1 MITSDLIAFILFC
14 SAAAFS
20 PGPNNFMASYS
31 AFNFGIKKTLP
42 IIYGVTFGFPLL
54 IICINFG
61 LSIVFKKYPDLQ
73 KIITIAGTIFLVYMA
88 YKIATTKNTQNKETK
103 NPATFINIVLFQ
115 FINPKAVICAAFI
128 TSTFISK
135 ENFVNDSIII
145 ILLAII
151 ISFLSIVTWSML
163 GKYMTIGESEKKLS
177 SLPIFLSAP
186 LKLIAKN
193 FNFLMSGMLILTII
207 ILYL

>member
-1 MITSDLIAFILFC
+1 MVPSDLIAFILFC

-31 AFNFGIKKTLP
+31 AFNFGLKKTLP

-61 LSIVFKKYPDLQ
+61 LSIIFKKYPDIQ

-88 YKIATTKNTQNKETK
+88 YKIATTKNTQNKESK

-128 TSTFISK
+128 TSTFISQ
-135 ENFVNDSIII
+135 ENFVKDSIII

-151 ISFLSIVTWSML
+151 ISFLSIVTWSLL

-177 SLPIFLSAP
+177 SLPIFLSVP
-186 LKLIAKN
+186 LKIIAKN

>member
-1 MITSDLIAFILFC
+1 MIFSDLIAFILFC

-42 IIYGVTFGFPLL
+42 HMFGVALGYTSMITILDVGLIFP
-54 IICINFG
+54 
-61 LSIVFKKYPDLQ
+61 FKKYPEIQ
-73 KIITIAGTIFLVYMA
+73 KIITIVGTIFLIYMA
-88 YKIATTKNTQNKETK
+88 YKIATTKNSENKEVK

-115 FINPKAVICAAFI
+115 FINHKAVICAAFI
-128 TSTFISK
+128 TSTFISQ
-135 ENFVNDSIII
+135 ESFVKDSIIVI
-145 ILLAII
+145 TLAII
-151 ISFLSIVTWSML
+151 ISFLSIVSWSL
-163 GKYMTIGESEKKLS
+163 IGKYMTIGESEKRLS
-177 SLPIFLSAP
+177 SLPIFLSVP
-186 LKLIAKN
+186 LKHMAKN

>member
-135 ENFVNDSIII
+135 ENFVKDSIII

-151 ISFLSIVTWSML
+151 ISFLSIVTWSLL

-177 SLPIFLSAP
+177 SLPIFLSVP
-186 LKLIAKN
+186 LKFIAKN

>member
-1 MITSDLIAFILFC
+1 MIFSDLIAFILFC

-61 LSIVFKKYPDLQ
+61 LSIVFKKYPDI
-73 KIITIAGTIFLVYMA
+73 KNIITVAGTIFLVYMA
-88 YKIATTKNTQNKETK
+88 YKIATTKNNQNKESK

-128 TSTFISK
+128 TSTFISQ
-135 ENFVNDSIII
+135 ENFIKDSIII

-151 ISFLSIVTWSML
+151 ISFLSIVTWSLL
-163 GKYMTIGESEKKLS
+163 GKYMTIGESEKKLTN
-177 SLPIFLSAP
+177 LPIFLSTP
-186 LKLIAKN
+186 LKIVAKN

>member
-1 MITSDLIAFILFC
+1 MIISDLIAFILFC

-61 LSIVFKKYPDLQ
+61 LSIIFKKYPDIQ
-73 KIITIAGTIFLVYMA
+73 NIITVAGTIFLVYMA
-88 YKIATTKNTQNKETK
+88 YKIATTKNTQNKESK
-103 NPATFINIVLFQ
+103 NPATFVNIVLFQ

-128 TSTFISK
+128 TSTFISQ
-135 ENFVNDSIII
+135 ENFIKDSMII

-151 ISFLSIVTWSML
+151 ISFLSIVTWSLL
-163 GKYMTIGESEKKLS
+163 GKYMTIGESEQKLS
-177 SLPIFLSAP
+177 NLPIILSVP
-186 LKLIAKN
+186 LKIIAKN

>member
-1 MITSDLIAFILFC
+1 MIFSDLIAFILFC

-31 AFNFGIKKTLP
+31 AFNFGMKKTLP

-61 LSIVFKKYPDLQ
+61 LSIIFKKYPEIQ
-73 KIITIAGTIFLVYMA
+73 KIITVAGTIFLVYMA
-88 YKIATTKNTQNKETK
+88 YKIATTKNIEKKEAK

-128 TSTFISK
+128 TSTFISQ

-145 ILLAII
+145 ILLALI
-151 ISFLSIVTWSML
+151 ISFLSIVSWSLL

-177 SLPIFLSAP
+177 NLPIFLSVP

>member
-1 MITSDLIAFILFC
+1 MIFSDLIALILFC

-31 AFNFGIKKTLP
+31 AFNFGLKKTLP

-54 IICINFG
+54 IFSINFG
-61 LSIVFKKYPDLQ
+61 LSIIFKQYPEIQ
-73 KIITIAGTIFLVYMA
+73 KIITIAGTLFLIYMA
-88 YKIATTKNTQNKETK
+88 YKIATTKNSENKEVK

-128 TSTFISK
+128 TSTFISQESFIK
-135 ENFVNDSIII
+135 DSIIVI
-145 ILLAII
+145 ILAVI
-151 ISFLSIVTWSML
+151 ISFLSIVSWSFM
-163 GKYMTIGESEKKLS
+163 GKYMTIGESEKRMS
-177 SLPIFLSAP
+177 SLPIFLSVP

>member
-1 MITSDLIAFILFC
+1 MIFSDLIALILFC

-31 AFNFGIKKTLP
+31 AFNFGLKKTLP

-54 IICINFG
+54 IFSINFG
-61 LSIVFKKYPDLQ
+61 LSIIFKRYPEIQ
-73 KIITIAGTIFLVYMA
+73 KIITIAGTLFLIYMA
-88 YKIATTKNTQNKETK
+88 YKIAMTKNSENKEVK

-128 TSTFISK
+128 TSTFISQESFIK
-135 ENFVNDSIII
+135 DSIIVI
-145 ILLAII
+145 ILAVI
-151 ISFLSIVTWSML
+151 ISFLSIVSWSFM
-163 GKYMTIGESEKKLS
+163 GKYMTIGESEKRMS
-177 SLPIFLSAP
+177 SLPIFLSVP

>member
-73 KIITIAGTIFLVYMA
+73 KIITIAGTVFLVYMA

-193 FNFLMSGMLILTII
+193 FNFLMSGMLILT
-207 ILYL
+207 

>member
-61 LSIVFKKYPDLQ
+61 LSIIFKKYPEIQ
-73 KIITIAGTIFLVYMA
+73 KIITVAGTIFLIYMA
-88 YKIATTKNTQNKETK
+88 YKIATTKNIQNKEAK
-103 NPATFINIVLFQ
+103 NPATFLNIVLFQ

-128 TSTFISK
+128 TSTFISQ
-135 ENFVNDSIII
+135 ENFVKDSIII

-151 ISFLSIVTWSML
+151 ISFLSIVTWSLL
-163 GKYMTIGESEKKLS
+163 GKYMTIGESEKKLTN
-177 SLPIFLSAP
+177 LPIFLSTP
-186 LKLIAKN
+186 LKIVAKN

>member
-1 MITSDLIAFILFC
+1 MIPSDLIAFILFC

-61 LSIVFKKYPDLQ
+61 LSIVFKKYPEIQ
-73 KIITIAGTIFLVYMA
+73 KIITVAGTIFLIYMA
-88 YKIATTKNTQNKETK
+88 YKIATTKNIQNKEAK
-103 NPATFINIVLFQ
+103 NPATFLNIVLFQ

-128 TSTFISK
+128 TSTFISQ
-135 ENFVNDSIII
+135 ENFVRDSIII

-151 ISFLSIVTWSML
+151 ISFLSIVTWSLL

-177 SLPIFLSAP
+177 SLPIFLSVP
-186 LKLIAKN
+186 LKIIAKN
-193 FNFLMSGMLILTII
+193 FNFLMSSMLILTII

>member
-1 MITSDLIAFILFC
+1 MLLSDLIAFVLFC

-31 AFNFGIKKTLP
+31 AFNFGMKKTLP

-61 LSIVFKKYPDLQ
+61 LSIVFKKYPEIQ
-73 KIITIAGTIFLVYMA
+73 KIITVAGTIFLIYMA
-88 YKIATTKNTQNKETK
+88 YKIATTKNSDNKEVK

-128 TSTFISK
+128 TSTFISQ
-135 ENFVNDSIII
+135 ESFVKDSIIVI
-145 ILLAII
+145 TIAII
-151 ISFLSIVTWSML
+151 ISFFSIVSWSL
-163 GKYMTIGESEKKLS
+163 IGKYMTIGESEKKLS
-177 SLPIFLSAP
+177 SLPIFLSVP

-193 FNFLMSGMLILTII
+193 INILKSGMLILTII

>member
-1 MITSDLIAFILFC
+1 MILSDLIAFILFC

-61 LSIVFKKYPDLQ
+61 LSIIFKKYPEIQ
-73 KIITIAGTIFLVYMA
+73 KIITVAGTIFLIYMA
-88 YKIATTKNTQNKETK
+88 YKIATTKNIQNKEAK
-103 NPATFINIVLFQ
+103 NPATFLNIVLFQ

-128 TSTFISK
+128 TSTFISQ
-135 ENFVNDSIII
+135 ENFVKDSIII

-151 ISFLSIVTWSML
+151 ISFLSIVTWSLL
-163 GKYMTIGESEKKLS
+163 GKYMTIGESEKKLTN
-177 SLPIFLSAP
+177 LPIFLSTP
-186 LKLIAKN
+186 LKIVAKN

>member
-1 MITSDLIAFILFC
+1 MILSDLIAFILFC

>member
-1 MITSDLIAFILFC
+1 MILSDLIAFILFC
-14 SAAAFS
+14 SVAAFS
-20 PGPNNFMASYS
+20 PWPNNFMASYS

-42 IIYGVTFGFPLL
+42 IIYGVTFGFPFL

-61 LSIVFKKYPDLQ
+61 LSIIFKKYPEIQ

-88 YKIATTKNTQNKETK
+88 YKIATTKKSENKEVK

-128 TSTFISK
+128 TSTFITQ
-135 ENFVNDSIII
+135 ENFVKDSIII
-145 ILLAII
+145 VVLAII
-151 ISFLSIVTWSML
+151 ISFLSIVTWSLL
-163 GKYMTIGESEKKLS
+163 GKHMTIGESEKRLS
-177 SLPIFLSAP
+177 SLPIFLSFP

>member
-1 MITSDLIAFILFC
+1 MIFSDLIALILFC

-31 AFNFGIKKTLP
+31 AFNFGLKKTLP

-54 IICINFG
+54 IFSINFG
-61 LSIVFKKYPDLQ
+61 LSIIFKQYPEIQ
-73 KIITIAGTIFLVYMA
+73 KIITIAGTLFLIYMA
-88 YKIATTKNTQNKETK
+88 YKIATTKNSENKEIK

-115 FINPKAVICAAFI
+115 FINPKAVICAAFM
-128 TSTFISK
+128 TSTFISQ
-135 ENFVNDSIII
+135 ENFVKDSIIVI
-145 ILLAII
+145 AVAII
-151 ISFLSIVTWSML
+151 ISFLSIVSWSLL
-163 GKYMTIGESEKKLS
+163 GKYITIGESEKRMS
-177 SLPIFLSAP
+177 GLPIFLSVP

>member
-1 MITSDLIAFILFC
+1 MTISDLIAFILFC

-61 LSIVFKKYPDLQ
+61 LSIIFKKFPEIQ
-73 KIITIAGTIFLVYMA
+73 KIITLAGTIFLIYMA
-88 YKIATTKNTQNKETK
+88 YKIATTKSSQNKEIK
-103 NPATFINIVLFQ
+103 NPATFVKIVLFQ

-128 TSTFISK
+128 TSTFISQ
-135 ENFVNDSIII
+135 ENFIKDSIIVI
-145 ILLAII
+145 IIAII
-151 ISFLSIVTWSML
+151 ISFLSIVSWSLL

-177 SLPIFLSAP
+177 NLPIFLSVP
-186 LKLIAKN
+186 LKHIAKN

>member
-1 MITSDLIAFILFC
+1 MIHSDLIAFILFC

-61 LSIVFKKYPDLQ
+61 LSIIFKKYPDIQ
-73 KIITIAGTIFLVYMA
+73 NIITVAGTIFLVYMA
-88 YKIATTKNTQNKETK
+88 YKIATTKNTQNKESK
-103 NPATFINIVLFQ
+103 NPATFINIVLFK

-128 TSTFISK
+128 TSTFISQ
-135 ENFVNDSIII
+135 ENFVKDSIII

-151 ISFLSIVTWSML
+151 ISFLSIVTWSLL

-186 LKLIAKN
+186 LKIIAKN

>member
-1 MITSDLIAFILFC
+1 MIHSDLIAFILFC

-61 LSIVFKKYPDLQ
+61 LSIIFKKYPDIQ
-73 KIITIAGTIFLVYMA
+73 NIITVAGTIFLVYMA
-88 YKIATTKNTQNKETK
+88 YKIATTKNTQNKESK

-128 TSTFISK
+128 TSTFISQ
-135 ENFVNDSIII
+135 ENFVKDSIII

-151 ISFLSIVTWSML
+151 ISFLSIVTWSLL
-163 GKYMTIGESEKKLS
+163 GKYMTIGESEQKLS
-177 SLPIFLSAP
+177 NLPIILSVP
-186 LKLIAKN
+186 LKIIAKN

>member
-1 MITSDLIAFILFC
+1 MIISDLIAFILFC

-61 LSIVFKKYPDLQ
+61 LSIVFKKYPEIQ
-73 KIITIAGTIFLVYMA
+73 KIITIAGTIFLIYMA
-88 YKIATTKNTQNKETK
+88 YKIAMTKNSENKEVK

-128 TSTFISK
+128 TSTFISQ
-135 ENFVNDSIII
+135 ENFVKDSIIVI
-145 ILLAII
+145 TLAII
-151 ISFLSIVTWSML
+151 ISFLSIVTWSLL
-163 GKYMTIGESEKKLS
+163 GKYMTIGESEKRLS
-177 SLPIFLSAP
+177 TLPTFLSVP
-186 LKLIAKN
+186 LKHMAKN
-193 FNFLMSGMLILTII
+193 FNFLMSSMLILTII

>member
-1 MITSDLIAFILFC
+1 MIVSDLIAFILFC

-61 LSIVFKKYPDLQ
+61 LSIVFKKFPETQ
-73 KIITIAGTIFLVYMA
+73 KIITLAGTIFLIYMA
-88 YKIATTKNTQNKETK
+88 YKIATTKSSENKDVK
-103 NPATFINIVLFQ
+103 NPATFLKIVLFQ

-128 TSTFISK
+128 TSTFISQ
-135 ENFVNDSIII
+135 ENFLKDSVIVII
-145 ILLAII
+145 LAII
-151 ISFLSIVTWSML
+151 ISFLSIVSWSLL

-177 SLPIFLSAP
+177 NLPIFLSLP
-186 LKLIAKN
+186 LKHIAKN

>member
-1 MITSDLIAFILFC
+1 MHPNLISLMLFC
-14 SAAAFS
+14 FVTSCT
-20 PGPNNFMASYS
+20 PGPNNILASYS

-61 LSIVFKKYPDLQ
+61 LSIVFKKYPEIQ
-73 KIITIAGTIFLVYMA
+73 KIITIVGTIFLIYMA
-88 YKIATTKNTQNKETK
+88 YKIATTKNSENKEVK

-128 TSTFISK
+128 TSTFISQ
-135 ENFVNDSIII
+135 ENFVKDSIIVI
-145 ILLAII
+145 TLAII
-151 ISFLSIVTWSML
+151 ISFLSIVTWSLL

-177 SLPIFLSAP
+177 TLPTFLSVP
-186 LKLIAKN
+186 LKHIAKN

>member
-1 MITSDLIAFILFC
+1 MIHSDLIAFILFC

-61 LSIVFKKYPDLQ
+61 LSIIFKKYPDIQ
-73 KIITIAGTIFLVYMA
+73 NIITVAGTIFLVYMA
-88 YKIATTKNTQNKETK
+88 YKIATTKNTQNKESK
-103 NPATFINIVLFQ
+103 NPATFVNIVLFQ

-128 TSTFISK
+128 TSTFISQ
-135 ENFVNDSIII
+135 ENFVKDSIII

-151 ISFLSIVTWSML
+151 ISFLSIVTWSLL
-163 GKYMTIGESEKKLS
+163 GKYMTIGESEQKLS
-177 SLPIFLSAP
+177 NLPIILSVP
-186 LKLIAKN
+186 LKIIAKN

>member
-1 MITSDLIAFILFC
+1 MIFSDLIAFILFC

-31 AFNFGIKKTLP
+31 AFNFGMKKTLP

-61 LSIVFKKYPDLQ
+61 LSIIFKKYPEIQ
-73 KIITIAGTIFLVYMA
+73 KIITVAGTIFLVYMA
-88 YKIATTKNTQNKETK
+88 YKIATTKNIENKEAK

-128 TSTFISK
+128 TSTFISQ

-145 ILLAII
+145 ILLALI
-151 ISFLSIVTWSML
+151 ISFLSIVSWSLL

-177 SLPIFLSAP
+177 NLPIFLSVP

-193 FNFLMSGMLILTII
+193 FNFLMSSMLILTII